1 MAVELTD
8 ITGERF
14 APGVEV
20 GAYVTAAEAVRD
32 AAARGAG
39 QIEIRAERSGDR
51 LVVAARHDGGG
62 APAPLVHVADRI
74 GALGG
79 TLAVDGGGI
88 RAELPCG

>member
-1 MAVELTD
+1 
-8 ITGERF
+8 
-14 APGVEV
+14 VEV

-32 AAARGAG
+32 AAARGASRV
-39 QIEIRAERSGDR
+39 EISAQRTGDR
-51 LVVAARHDGGG
+51 LILAARHDGAG

-79 TLAVDGGGI
+79 TLAVDGHGI